1 MNRTEEQRARTSSA
15 GRFVPR
21 GGSTGSFFV
30 PRGAIRLS
38 VSLLALLV
46 LAFAAPRCLAQS
58 ASGDPGA
65 AGGTAGAEATGLD
78 AITEPLLETT
88 VVGLTLEGRTK
99 YERVRIS
106 DFDILFTEDEEPLI
120 PLLRV
125 LDRLGVHVTESGTTI
140 EFHLDGAPLV
150 TLDYATGAAVVDSLS
165 RQTTPVVGL
174 SDITYEPEIF
184 VPHEDVSEFLAI
196 DIAWDP
202 TMYAI
207 DMSVD
212 RGLDVFRRRRE
223 SIALLRAKGSG
234 AEIELPGNLPP
245 AGIDRS
251 LAPRLEFL
259 QLMVHTNAISRKD
272 EEKITGSVSP
282 PRLNLWAHLLGGNL
296 GTTIS
301 QKSTSLADGVKLDWL
316 AWNTYLSEVQLTL
329 GTSIFGLS
337 PLTFPAMSLL
347 GARANG
353 IVGTA
358 NATRQR
364 DPSENGKRQLYRR
377 QHVIDGYAPMGS
389 EVTLLINGRIIDSMI
404 VRDTDHAPPGEG
416 VYRFT
421 GFNLLVS
428 RLSEVVVRVEEPD
441 GTVEETV
448 RDVLET
454 DLLSD
459 SGDLSFIAAGGGRRP
474 PGTNDLS
481 AEGRFGGARLSYGLT
496 NALTLAVTGAYQDS
510 IYAKD
515 ALRFT
520 GQDTL
525 ETIPMESYHADGRV
539 VWQLADP
546 LLLFGEGARS
556 EVVDTGEVDYA
567 YNAQG
572 EFHVGGLRLY
582 PAYFRYGPQFFD
594 GVNPELKDVE
604 GAAVGFV
611 LRQGRGNELTFGV
624 SQLHDNVAG
633 QLEETTYVT
642 EGVVNLDL
650 RRVIPNSTLSIGTL
664 GLSIDDADPWLL
676 YSMGFDSN
684 LFGGWRLRSRVT
696 RGDPIRRLLR
706 DVLAPGAATKFDRI
720 LRQSTRYDVR
730 AVVGSSTIGTRV
742 DLRRRLGSNWQI
754 TFGYRQSSSQE
765 RTTFDLMRN
774 ATGESYWQW
783 RFTPGYDWLR
793 EEFFVENRFEYL
805 LGGSH
810 RNRVVLEGHYRADDW
825 VARLSLQL
833 QLSVGFADNV
843 PVPMWNDYLNPDVG
857 GVRGRV
863 FIDSNGNGLRD
874 SGEPGVEDV
883 DVASGMGWRVASRS
897 RGLFVIPNTSFWRQ
911 TVVSLN
917 PETLSAAYTP
927 TQATQEAIIRP
938 GMFTVVN
945 LGVGAF
951 GAISGNARGRTLE
964 GELVGVSGLNVL
976 LIDGQ
981 GKTTGKSV
989 TARDGSYYIG
999 DVKPGSYTVRI
1010 NPDALPPS
1018 FELEVGEAAV
1028 DVFPDSE
1035 FFELEGIDF
1044 SGFYIQAPELDEE
1057 AAEEAREETLYQVFD

>member
-1 MNRTEEQRARTSSA
+1 MSRTEEQRTRTNSA
-15 GRFVPR
+15 GRFAPQ
-21 GGSTGSFFV
+21 GEGTGWFFA
-30 PRGAIRLS
+30 PRGAARLS
-38 VSLLALLV
+38 VSLVVLLV
-46 LAFAAPRCLAQS
+46 LTLAAPQSLAQS
-58 ASGDPGA
+58 SSDDPGG
-65 AGGTAGAEATGLD
+65 AGGTTGVEAAGLGS
-78 AITEPLLETT
+78 ITEPTLETT
-88 VVGLTLEGRTK
+88 VVGLILMGRTE
-99 YERVRIS
+99 YERVKIS
-106 DFDILFTEDEEPLI
+106 DFDILFTEDDEPLI
-120 PLLRV
+120 PLLRM
-125 LDRLGVHVTESGTTI
+125 LDRLGVHVIESGTTI
-140 EFHLDGAPLV
+140 EFRLDGAPFV
-150 TLDYATGAAVVDSLS
+150 TLDYATGAAVVDSLP

-184 VPHEDVSEFLAI
+184 VPYEDVSEFLAI

-202 TMYAI
+202 TTYEI

-212 RGLDVFRRRRE
+212 RGLEVFRRRRE
-223 SIALLRAKGSG
+223 SVALLRAGGG
-234 AEIELPGNLPP
+234 AEVELPGNLPP

-259 QLMVHTNAISRKD
+259 QLMVNTSAISKKD
-272 EEKITGSVSP
+272 EEKISGSVSP

-301 QKSTSLADGVKLDWL
+301 QKSTSISDGVKLDWL

-329 GTSIFGLS
+329 GTSVFGLS
-337 PLTFPAMSLL
+337 PLTFPTMSLL

-353 IVGTA
+353 VVGTA

-389 EVTLLINGRIIDSMI
+389 EVTLLINGQEIDSMI

-421 GFNLLVS
+421 GLNLLVS
-428 RLSEVVVRVEEPD
+428 RLSEIVVRVEEPD
-441 GTVEETV
+441 GTIEETV

-459 SGDLSFIAAGGGRRP
+459 PGDLSFIVAGGGRRP
-474 PGTNDLS
+474 PGTDDLS
-481 AEGRFGGARLSYGLT
+481 NEGRFGGARLSYGLMKG
-496 NALTLAVTGAYQDS
+496 LTLAMTGAYQDS

-525 ETIPMESYHADGRV
+525 EAIPMESYHADGRV

-546 LLLFGEGARS
+546 LLVFGEGARS

-572 EFHVGGLRLY
+572 ELHVGGLRFY
-582 PAYFRYGPQFFD
+582 PAYFHYGPEFFD

-611 LRQGRGNELTFGV
+611 LRQGRGNELTFGA
-624 SQLHDNVAG
+624 SQLHDNVQG

-642 EGVVNLDL
+642 EGVVNFDL
-650 RRVIPNSTLSIGTL
+650 RRIIPNSTLSAGAL
-664 GLSIDDADPWLL
+664 GLSVNEDDPWLL
-676 YSMGFDSN
+676 YSMGFESN

-706 DVLAPGAATKFDRI
+706 DELGPGASSKFDRI

-742 DLRRRLGSNWQI
+742 DLRRRIGSNWQI
-754 TFGYRQSSSQE
+754 TFGHRSSSSQE

-774 ATGESYWQW
+774 AVGSSYWQW

-793 EEFFVENRFEYL
+793 EEPFVENRFEYL

-810 RNRVVLEGHYRADDW
+810 RNRIVLEGHYRAEDW

-833 QLSVGFADNV
+833 QLNVGFADNV

-863 FIDSNGNGLRD
+863 FVDSNGNGLRD
-874 SGEPGVEDV
+874 SGEPGLENV
-883 DVASGMGWRVASRS
+883 DVSSGLGWRTSSRS

-911 TVVSLN
+911 TVVSLK

-938 GMFTVVN
+938 GMFTVIN

-951 GAISGNARGRTLE
+951 GAVSGTATGRMVE
-964 GELVGVSGLNVL
+964 GEVVGVSGLNIL

-981 GKTTGKSV
+981 GKTAGKSI
-989 TARDGSYYIG
+989 TAADGSYYLG

-1010 NPDALPPS
+1010 QPDALPPS
-1018 FELEVGEAAV
+1018 FELEVGEAAI

-1044 SGFYIQAPELDEE
+1044 SGFYLEAPEVDEE
-1057 AAEEAREETLYQVFD
+1057 AEEKARDETLYQVFD